1 MAEGYSLKP
10 PSALDVH
17 SRNLSVTW
25 KRWKEEMTL
34 YLDLTVDDAV
44 KKKKT
49 FLYVIG
55 EDARKVYETLTIVN
69 NDNAPIAEKDRTVE
83 QVMTAFEAYCNPK
96 KNETVERHKFFTRSQ
111 ASGETFDEYLTE
123 LRTLAAECGFGAI
136 KDSLIRDRILCG
148 ISDGKV
154 RERLLRESDLSLK
167 KCGEICRAAEVS
179 RRSIQ
184 TMKNSE
190 DIVHYAYKPGKAR
203 AKKQAV
209 PQTWKTSSAGSC
221 SYCAKK
227 HPPGRDACPAY
238 GKECSAC
245 GKPNHF
251 ARACKS
257 ADKKQPRKMGK
268 APGQYKK
275 KTAVH
280 AVEDEDHGDFLM
292 TINDERP
299 SPENAYA
306 YGVNANSYAKQ
317 VYATMKVEGK
327 SVRFQLDLGATCNV
341 MPRKVLKKHNISY
354 QVDSNQRTLT
364 MYNDTSIKSDGETM
378 LKMINPRTKKKY
390 CAKFVVVDGDGTPLL
405 GSRSIQQMGIV
416 TVHYNKIQVVQS
428 NGSRL
433 DKPITREGLIEEY
446 KDVFTGLGRLPG
458 ECHLEVDESIKPRIH
473 PPRRVPVSIKEQLKR
488 ALDDM
493 TEEGVIEPVTTPT
506 PWVSSLVTVSKP
518 SGKLRI
524 CIDPRDLNEA
534 LKRSHY
540 PAPTIDDLTPELRKA
555 KVFSVLDAKNG
566 YWQVVLDE
574 ESSLLTTFN
583 TPQGRFKWKRLP
595 FGIKSSPEEF
605 QRRLDQALEG
615 LAGVKPVVDDILVWG
630 EGETLAEATTDHD
643 RNLRTLMQRCRERNL
658 KLNQDK
664 IKLRMQE
671 VPFHGHLITS
681 QGLKLD
687 PGKVAAI
694 AKMPR
699 PTDAQAVQRLIGF
712 VTYLAKFLPKL
723 SDVCEPLRKLTV
735 KDSEFEWLDAHEKI
749 LETLKELVSTAP
761 VLKYYDPTEELTLQ
775 TDASST
781 GLGAAIMQNGQPVA
795 YASRALTDAETRY
808 AQIEKE
814 MLGVVFGLERFHQY
828 TYGREVKVQTD
839 HKPLEMIVL
848 KPLHAAPRRLQRMLM
863 RLQQYNVT
871 IAYKPG
877 SELYLAD
884 TLSRAYLPLE
894 EKRSK
899 TELETEQV
907 NMVDELIMSSPTI
920 EDIQRHTE
928 NDQEMQ
934 KLKQYIRDGFPEKGK
949 LPASMVPYFHV
960 RDQLA
965 FQNGTVFKGQC
976 AVVPKTLRYDMLKR
990 LHASHMGTDASLR
1003 HAKEC
1008 IYWPGMS
1015 AQVKDYVEKCD
1026 VCQAMGIRQ
1035 QKETLIPHPVTQRP
1049 WEKVGIDLFTLHGRE
1064 YVITVDYY
1072 SNYFE
1077 IDTCETDT
1085 RATTIVRKLKMQFA
1099 RHGIPDIVMTDNG
1112 PQFASSEFDKFA
1124 QEWNFQHQTSS
1135 PGYPQSNG
1143 KVENAVKTAKRL
1155 MEKAKLAQADPY
1167 LALLDFRNTPTQEI
1181 GSSPAQRLFSRRTKT
1196 TLPMKTTLLEPKVQS
1211 NIPRKLHQAKQR
1223 QRKYYNRGARDM
1235 PPLNVGDTVRCE
1247 PNTHRTKQWKRGKVV
1262 ADLGGRSYEVETE
1275 DGGKY
1280 RRNRRHLRQ
1289 SKETPTVADG
1299 MEIENHTPAETT
1311 MATTPAAEPT
1321 VEGAAE
1327 QQTTTRSGRTVRP
1340 PAHLKDYVRE

>member
-1 MAEGYSLKP
+1 MMAGKGFLPVPRPLELTGDVAENWETFEEDWNSYEIATETSKKTAVIRSATLKTVMGRDCLDILKNLDIP
-10 PSALDVH
+10 PDPDDADANPLEDPAKIITALDKH
-17 SRNLSVTW
+17 FKPLRNT
-25 KRWKEEMTL
+25 
-34 YLDLTVDDAV
+34 
-44 KKKKT
+44 
-49 FLYVIG
+49 
-55 EDARKVYETLTIVN
+55 VYERYKFN
-69 NDNAPIAEKDRTVE
+69 KCDKAAGEKI
-83 QVMTAFEAYCNPK
+83 EAY
-96 KNETVERHKFFTRSQ
+96 VAR
-111 ASGETFDEYLTE
+111 
-123 LRTLAAECGFGAI
+123 LRKLISTCDYGDL
-136 KDSLIRDRILCG
+136 KDQMLRDRIVLG
-148 ISDGKV
+148 IRDSKV
-154 RERLLRESDLSLK
+154 RMKLLKQRNLTLQ
-167 KCGEICRAAEVS
+167 AAIDDCKTSETTNQHMKA
-179 RRSIQ
+179 IQ
-184 TMKNSE
+184 NSTE
-190 DIVHYAYKPGKAR
+190 TDHDTVHYARRGAYTPGKAR

-257 ADKKQPRKMGK
+257 ADQKQPRRMGK

-275 KTAVH
+275 RTAVH
-280 AVEDEDHGDFLM
+280 AVEDEDHLM

-354 QVDSNQRTLT
+354 QVDNNQRTLT

-378 LKMINPRTKKKY
+378 LKMINPRTKKNY
-390 CAKFVVVDGDGTPLL
+390 CAKFVVVDGDSTPLL
-405 GSRSIQQMGIV
+405 GSRSIQQMDIV

-446 KDVFTGLGRLPG
+446 KDVFTGLGCLPG

-524 CIDPRDLNEA
+524 CIDPRDLNVA

-540 PAPTIDDLTPELRKA
+540 PAPTIDDLTPELRKT

-583 TPQGRFKWKRLP
+583 TPQGRFKWKRLN

-664 IKLRMQE
+664 IKLWMQE

-795 YASRALTDAETRY
+795 YASRALTDSETRY

-871 IAYKPG
+871 IA
-877 SELYLAD
+877 
-884 TLSRAYLPLE
+884 
-894 EKRSK
+894 
-899 TELETEQV
+899 
-907 NMVDELIMSSPTI
+907 
-920 EDIQRHTE
+920 
-928 NDQEMQ
+928 
-934 KLKQYIRDGFPEKGK
+934 
-949 LPASMVPYFHV
+949 
-960 RDQLA
+960 
-965 FQNGTVFKGQC
+965 
-976 AVVPKTLRYDMLKR
+976 
-990 LHASHMGTDASLR
+990 
-1003 HAKEC
+1003 
-1008 IYWPGMS
+1008 
-1015 AQVKDYVEKCD
+1015 
-1026 VCQAMGIRQ
+1026 
-1035 QKETLIPHPVTQRP
+1035 
-1049 WEKVGIDLFTLHGRE
+1049 
-1064 YVITVDYY
+1064 
-1072 SNYFE
+1072 
-1077 IDTCETDT
+1077 
-1085 RATTIVRKLKMQFA
+1085 
-1099 RHGIPDIVMTDNG
+1099 
-1112 PQFASSEFDKFA
+1112 
-1124 QEWNFQHQTSS
+1124 
-1135 PGYPQSNG
+1135 
-1143 KVENAVKTAKRL
+1143 
-1155 MEKAKLAQADPY
+1155 
-1167 LALLDFRNTPTQEI
+1167 
-1181 GSSPAQRLFSRRTKT
+1181 
-1196 TLPMKTTLLEPKVQS
+1196 
-1211 NIPRKLHQAKQR
+1211 
-1223 QRKYYNRGARDM
+1223 
-1235 PPLNVGDTVRCE
+1235 
-1247 PNTHRTKQWKRGKVV
+1247 
-1262 ADLGGRSYEVETE
+1262 
-1275 DGGKY
+1275 
-1280 RRNRRHLRQ
+1280 
-1289 SKETPTVADG
+1289 
-1299 MEIENHTPAETT
+1299 
-1311 MATTPAAEPT
+1311 
-1321 VEGAAE
+1321 
-1327 QQTTTRSGRTVRP
+1327 
-1340 PAHLKDYVRE
+1340 